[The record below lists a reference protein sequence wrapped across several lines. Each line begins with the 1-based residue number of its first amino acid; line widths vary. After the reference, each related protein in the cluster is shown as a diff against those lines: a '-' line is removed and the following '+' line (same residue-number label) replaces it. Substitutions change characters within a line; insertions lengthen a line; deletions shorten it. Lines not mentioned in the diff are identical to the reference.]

1 MIRPCLIKDF
11 YHLLRG
17 LNQPD
22 PPFSLSLMVYGTWFP
37 RSCGV
42 EEARVVIW
50 KKQIDP
56 NCQFLAS
63 LQRVRKGFGRFYLDS
78 LGLSDRPVSNPLC
91 FCRFLSR
98 PGPSLLQL
106 RFSCSLL
113 FFSILSFPRTIA
125 LLLESRNRY
134 FSLRANNSIWRG
146 QFSGNLAGCKF
157 S

>member
-1 MIRPCLIKDF
+1 MNGDARPRATNQRSRWPCLIKDF

-22 PPFSLSLMVYGTWFP
+22 PPFLSLSLMVYGTWFP

-78 LGLSDRPVSNPLC
+78 LGSSDRPVSN
-91 FCRFLSR
+91 RMFLS
-98 PGPSLLQL
+98 LL
-106 RFSCSLL
+106 
-113 FFSILSFPRTIA
+113 IA
-125 LLLESRNRY
+125 SRAEFAPIAFLLLPSFFPLLPRARSR
-134 FSLRANNSIWRG
+134 
-146 QFSGNLAGCKF
+146 C
-157 S
+157 

>member
-1 MIRPCLIKDF
+1 MNGDARPRATNQRSRWPCLIKDF

-63 LQRVRKGFGRFYLDS
+63 LQRVRKGFGHFYLDS
-78 LGLSDRPVSNPLC
+78 LGSSDRPVSNPLC

-113 FFSILSFPRTIA
+113 SFLFFPVLVHVAENT
-125 LLLESRNRY
+125 EV
-134 FSLRANNSIWRG
+134 
-146 QFSGNLAGCKF
+146 CD
-157 S
+157 